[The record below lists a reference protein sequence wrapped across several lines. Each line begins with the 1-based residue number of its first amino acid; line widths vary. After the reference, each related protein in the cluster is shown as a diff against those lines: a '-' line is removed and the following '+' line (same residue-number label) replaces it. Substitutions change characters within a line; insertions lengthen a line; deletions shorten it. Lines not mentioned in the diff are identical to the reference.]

1 MTRSRHRTSS
11 RGITRALRG
20 GLALALAG
28 VASATL
34 LSSPSQAASD
44 VNIGRR
50 FNDGLDSRYS
60 VTSFT
65 SAANA
70 MGYDA
75 KGYTNGRSA
84 NNTFNDGIG
93 AAVLGLFGHS
103 NAGIFQT
110 DEGPTDA
117 EDAILAAGTA
127 THVVSPYANLRFVS
141 EYFPYLEVDD
151 MRLMVLA
158 GCYTSLS
165 DSWGNFNDAAVS
177 RGVDSMITFSD
188 LVYFPATSSGT
199 SISLTNY
206 SGNYF
211 WDRFGYHA
219 KTGVTINTALS
230 RARSDLVAKEG
241 KAGGWD
247 KYVIRGAVSNPAGVR
262 LKPAGNG
269 EPLNSQP
276 LATLP
281 FTAFGQLTPTATTST
296 EGPDGAELT
305 DVTTAEGVQ
314 YRQRQDGTVLD
325 AVGTPSTEGEV
336 TLTAAQA
343 RAAAAEFAAAN
354 VPGFGTDWRL
364 TADETV
370 SHIEGDAVRLLRWRT
385 VADSR
390 DAAREVTVE
399 LDRRSGAVVYFSAAQ
414 GTADTAAFPVTAAQA
429 EATARE
435 LTGDHTTAATVT
447 ADTWHA
453 SRWTVTFDRGL
464 AGWSKAPVPDVD
476 RVEIDART
484 GKVLSR
490 TTA

>member
-1 MTRSRHRTSS
+1 MARSRNGGGS
-11 RGITRALRG
+11 GAVTRALRG

-34 LSSPSQAASD
+34 LSSPSQAASG
-44 VNIGRR
+44 VNVGQRY
-50 FNDGLDSRYS
+50 NDGLDSRYS
-60 VTSFT
+60 VTGFT
-65 SAANA
+65 SAATA

-75 KGYTNGRSA
+75 LGYTGGRSA
-84 NNTFNDGIG
+84 TNTFNDGSG
-93 AAVLGLFGHS
+93 AAVLGLFGHA

-110 DEGPTDA
+110 DEGPTDPKD
-117 EDAILAAGTA
+117 EILAAGTA
-127 THVVSPYANLRFVS
+127 TDVVSPYANLRLVS
-141 EYFPYLEVDD
+141 EYFPYAEVDD

-158 GCYTSLS
+158 GCYTSLNG
-165 DSWGNFNDAAVS
+165 SWGNFNDAAVS
-177 RGVDSMITFSD
+177 RGVDSVISFSG

-199 SISLTNY
+199 SISSTNY

-219 KTGVTINTALS
+219 KTGVTISTALS
-230 RARSDLVAKEG
+230 RARTDLVAKEG
-241 KAGGWD
+241 SAGGWNN
-247 KYVIRGAVSNPAGVR
+247 YVIRGAVSNPAGVH
-262 LKPAGNG
+262 LKPTGNG

-281 FTAFGQLTPTATTST
+281 FTNFSRLTPAASTTT
-296 EGPDGAELT
+296 EGPDGVELT
-305 DVTTAEGVQ
+305 DVTTAQGVQ

-336 TLTAAQA
+336 TLSAAEARTAAQD
-343 RAAAAEFAAAN
+343 FAQTN
-354 VPGFGTDWRL
+354 VPGFGPDWRL
-364 TADETV
+364 VTDETV
-370 SHIEGDAVRLLRWRT
+370 SHVEGDAVRLLRWRT
-385 VADSR
+385 VAEGR

-399 LDRRSGAVVYFSAAQ
+399 LDQRTGAVVYFSAAR
-414 GTADTAAFPVTAAQA
+414 GTADSAAFPVTAEQA

-435 LTGDHTTAATVT
+435 LTGDRTTAATVV
-447 ADTWHA
+447 ADTWNA

-464 AGWSKAPVPDVD
+464 TGWSEARVPDAD

-484 GKVLSR
+484 GEALSR